1 MTMKKMGKDTSVMQ
15 DFFTSKRRF
24 ITTFGGI
31 LSGII
36 LAGPKQLKAAAKPE
50 IKNLL
55 SQLEL
60 QAIRSTR
67 PRRNPSV
74 ICRTS
79 GEKVALYRERRGE
92 KIFLKNMN
100 QTGKM
105 IWDACD
111 GRNSLKEI
119 SQLIHERYL
128 VSRHRAWIDTFSF
141 LASLKRIGAIL

>member
-1 MTMKKMGKDTSVMQ
+1 MTIKKMRKDTSVMQ
-15 DFFTSKRRF
+15 DIFASRRGF
-24 ITTFGGI
+24 ISTFGGI

-36 LAGPKQLKAAAKPE
+36 LAGPKQLNASAKPE
-50 IKNLL
+50 IRDLL

-60 QAIRSTR
+60 QTIISTR
-67 PRRNPSV
+67 PKRDPSV

-79 GEKVALYRERRGE
+79 GERVTLYREKRGK

-100 QTGKM
+100 RAGKI

-111 GRNSLKEI
+111 GQNSPKEI
-119 SQLIHERYL
+119 SRLIHERYI

-141 LASLKRIGAIL
+141 LANLKRIGAIL